1 MNGKNSQTKQVMIV
15 LEQIKVLNFKNFKS
29 LQLDS
34 IKNLTVLIGSNGV
47 GKSNFLSIIDFLSQ
61 VQTTNIANYLEDREM
76 SYKRFVHQW
85 NLVSKINFSFFLKN
99 IELNHVYNYGFTL
112 EHDKQLDFHLFGEF
126 FKNVTTGTSYKF
138 ENKNNELLLA
148 EKAKTINECELVS
161 QFFNKIHS
169 YSFYSTKFFKKKIHK
184 ASIKDINSIH
194 HEGENIAALL
204 YHLYNNDKPNY
215 ASIVNSIRMVIKN
228 FKDFHFEVTQ
238 EKIVILTILT
248 YDSTDPSSLK
258 YLSDG
263 TVRFIFLM
271 LLLNLPLDMRPSLL
285 LLEEPEI
292 ALHPHAINFL
302 GEYIKT
308 YAEESQIILATQSP
322 QLLNLI
328 DPHNVYILYINDEH
342 TTEIKYLDPAK
353 IKKWLAKYKLG
364 DLWIMNL
371 LGGNPL

>member
-1 MNGKNSQTKQVMIV
+1 MIV
-15 LEQIKVLNFKNFKS
+15 LEQFQVLNFKNFQS
-29 LQLDS
+29 LQLDH

-61 VQTTNIANYLEDREM
+61 IQTTNITNYLANKEID
-76 SYKRFVHQW
+76 YKRFVHQW
-85 NLVSKINFSFFLKN
+85 NLENKINFSFFLKN
-99 IELNHVYNYGFTL
+99 TELNHVYNYGFTL
-112 EHDKQLDFHLFGEF
+112 EYDKKLDFHLLGEF
-126 FKNVTTGTSYKF
+126 FKNVTTGTSYKLV
-138 ENKNNELLLA
+138 NKNNELQLA
-148 EKAKTINECELVS
+148 EQAKSINECALVS
-161 QFFNKIHS
+161 QFFTKVHS
-169 YSFYSTKFFKKKIHK
+169 YNFYNTKFFKKKIHT
-184 ASIKDINSIH
+184 AHLNDTNSIAP
-194 HEGENIAALL
+194 EGENIAALL
-204 YHLYNNDKPNY
+204 YYLYNNDKSNY
-215 ASIVNSIRMVIKN
+215 ESIVNSIRMVIKS
-228 FKDFHFEVTQ
+228 FKDFHFEITQ
-238 EKIVILTILT
+238 EKMVILTILT
-248 YDSTDPSSLK
+248 YDSEDPSSLK

-263 TVRFIFLM
+263 TLRFIFLM

-308 YAEESQIILATQSP
+308 YAEENQIILATQSP

-328 DPHNVYILYINDEH
+328 DPSNVYILYINDAH
-342 TTEIKYLDPAK
+342 ATEIKYLNPEK

>member
-1 MNGKNSQTKQVMIV
+1 MIV
-15 LEQIKVLNFKNFKS
+15 LEQFQVLNFKNFKN
-29 LQLDS
+29 LQLDH

-47 GKSNFLSIIDFLSQ
+47 GKSNFLSIIDFISQ
-61 VQTTNIANYLEDREM
+61 IQTTNITNYLADKEID
-76 SYKRFVHQW
+76 YKRFVHQW
-85 NLVSKINFSFFLKN
+85 KLESKINFSFFLKDT
-99 IELNHVYNYGFTL
+99 ESNHIYNYGFTL
-112 EHDKQLDFHLFGEF
+112 EYDKNLDFHLLGEF
-126 FKNVTTGTSYKF
+126 FKNLATGTSYKF
-138 ENKNNELLLA
+138 ENKNNELQLA
-148 EKAKTINECELVS
+148 EKARTIKDCALVS
-161 QFFNKIHS
+161 QFFAKVHT
-169 YSFYSTKFFKKKIHK
+169 YSFYNTKFFKKKIHT
-184 ASIKDINSIH
+184 ADINDTSSIAH
-194 HEGENIAALL
+194 GGENIAALL

-215 ASIVNSIRMVIKN
+215 TSIVNSIRMVIKS
-228 FKDFHFEVTQ
+228 FKDFHFEITK
-238 EKIVILTILT
+238 EHMVILTILT
-248 YDSTDPSSLK
+248 YDSKDPSSLK

-302 GEYIKT
+302 GEYIKN

-328 DPHNVYILYINDEH
+328 DPNNVYILYINDVH
-342 TTEIKYLDPAK
+342 TTEIKYLNPEK
-353 IKKWLAKYKLG
+353 LKKWLAKYKLG